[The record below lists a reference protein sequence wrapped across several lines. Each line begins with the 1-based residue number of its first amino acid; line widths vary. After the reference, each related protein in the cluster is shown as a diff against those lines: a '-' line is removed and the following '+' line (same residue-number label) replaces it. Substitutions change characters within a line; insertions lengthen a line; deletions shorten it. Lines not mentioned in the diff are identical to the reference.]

1 MRFAI
6 SVMSFLTFGLIYIG
20 CNRHSIQKPIPRPE
34 KMVSGWVDSGNA
46 DDKTQYIFDQANHV
60 TKEESASEISSYEFL
75 EDSVIIKEFSKDENR
90 FVYEF
95 RGRLDT
101 NKRLV
106 SGIANSSYITTA
118 PDTVYQCFEYNKEGF
133 LAREERIS
141 ASSDSFSIEYEYK
154 DNQLKKAFTYS
165 NGELYNTKEFEYY
178 QTDFTP
184 GLPENF
190 KFRGNIN
197 RLVGRSSGHLVK
209 KIVSKGKNGKQKYT
223 IRYEYQKDPDGYAY
237 KVIGKKGKKTRTV
250 VNYFYA
256 PLSNSST
263 GLLAAVN

>member
-6 SVMSFLTFGLIYIG
+6 LVISFLAIGFIYIG
-20 CNRHSIQKPIPRPE
+20 CNKYSIQKPIPRPE
-34 KMVSGWVDSGNA
+34 KMVSGWMDSGNA
-46 DDKTQYIFDQANHV
+46 DDKTKYFFDQANHV
-60 TKEESASEISSYEFL
+60 TKEESGSEISSYEFL
-75 EDSVIIKEFSKDENR
+75 KDSVIIKEFSKDENR

-101 NKRLV
+101 NKSLV
-106 SGIANSSYITTA
+106 SGVANSSYITSA
-118 PDTVYQCFEYNKEGF
+118 PDTVYHRFEYNKDGF
-133 LAREERIS
+133 LTWEERIS
-141 ASSDSFSIEYEYK
+141 TSSDSFSIEYEYE

-178 QTDFTP
+178 QNDFTP

-190 KFRGNIN
+190 KFRKNIN
-197 RLVGRSSGHLVK
+197 RLVGRSGEYLIK
-209 KIVSKGKNGKQKYT
+209 KIVSTGKSGKQRY
-223 IRYEYQKDPDGYAY
+223 ILHYEYQKDADGYAY

-256 PLSNSST
+256 PLSNSSA